1 VDVYFVWICVYSFF
15 KASRDIFVL
24 VCVSLD
30 LFWYCVVMMCGFL
43 CYICVLTVLV
53 CYFTEAGTGLIIC
66 ITKWYGTTNIEFTES
81 IIKQKKAELSTG
93 VIWLVELAGGEAD
106 QGC

>member
-1 VDVYFVWICVYSFF
+1 MFNSSPARSTLYSSVLSSLALHVSGATCTHHQKHNCRVQPQVVYLWKTEVLVSMVWMFILYGFVCSFS

-43 CYICVLTVLV
+43 Y
-53 CYFTEAGTGLIIC
+53 
-66 ITKWYGTTNIEFTES
+66 S
-81 IIKQKKAELSTG
+81 
-93 VIWLVELAGGEAD
+93 
-106 QGC
+106 